1 MARVDPL
8 QDLGFERLDD
18 QDIHVPSASALRPAQ
33 ETLRAT
39 MI

>member
-18 QDIHVPSASALRPAQ
+18 QDIHVTCARVIAWRGKRCMPQ
-33 ETLRAT
+33 
-39 MI
+39 